1 MSHCTKFNFTFSDE
15 KAIVKSFKKLGI
27 RCSTELISEY
37 NSDYSK
43 KILGKIGYLGNK
55 QFRAICGSL
64 ASYQLFMCKIE
75 PNHYELFIEKSTKAS
90 SHDLAQMNQIAED
103 FRKAYIEV
111 AIDEIVSK
119 LDKGNMP
126 SKISVQKNQ
135 YLIEFGPMYE
145 YQLSIV
151 FDNGE
156 ITEDVKGIK
165 GDFCT
170 KLTEDIENILSHPE
184 SELRTEWKQ
193 EHDIMIEDKNI
204 QVLELTF

>member
-1 MSHCTKFNFTFSDE
+1 MSHCTKFNFSFSDE
-15 KAIVKSFKKLGI
+15 KAIVKAFKKLGI
-27 RCSTELISEY
+27 TCSTELVSMF
-37 NSDYSK
+37 NSDFSK
-43 KILGKIGYLGNK
+43 KVLGTLGYLGNK
-55 QFRAICGSL
+55 QFRAICGVLSP
-64 ASYQLFMCKIE
+64 YQLFMCKIE
-75 PNHYELFIEKSTKAS
+75 SNHYELFIEKSSNISKY
-90 SHDLAQMNQIAED
+90 DQAQMDLIAED

-119 LDKGNMP
+119 LDRGNMP
-126 SKISVQKNQ
+126 SKISVLEDQ

-145 YQLSIV
+145 YQLSVV
-151 FDNGE
+151 FDNGK
-156 ITEDVKGIK
+156 IIEDVKGIK

-193 EHDIMIEDKNI
+193 EHDIIVEDQNI